1 MTGAILRHTVLGR
14 ALFGLVSLRLKGDE
28 PLLRQGRLAT
38 NPGDGLALSRDGRRK
53 PCRSCMGS
61 LAGAVEPV
69 ALRCEIDP

>member
-1 MTGAILRHTVLGR
+1 MLLAARRSEIGR
-14 ALFGLVSLRLKGDE
+14 ALLGLVSLRLKGYE
-28 PLLRQGRLAT
+28 PLLCQGRLAT

-53 PCRSCMGS
+53 PLPCCMRR